1 MYSVQCM
8 LKYIS
13 FILIIMSRQDVYTT
27 YETEQHSKARGICF
41 VRDSGPR
48 AGRTSNFGDSLTEG
62 KGFLVGLLLFRQC

>member
-27 YETEQHSKARGICF
+27 YEAEQHSKARGICF

-48 AGRTSNFGDSLTEG
+48 AGRRLQTLTEE
-62 KGFLVGLLLFRQC
+62 KGFLVGPLLFCQC